1 MAKDMPEQSAVDPAT
16 GKPEWAMSRRERR
29 RLQRAQLGLPPPRRK
44 WPWVAL
50 VLLIALGL
58 GAWTQRDLI
67 EAQLAAAPAEE
78 PVVEEPAAPQLT
90 QINRGE
96 WTTVEPQ
103 TLRRTIK
110 VIGTLQP
117 SRRAELSAETAGQ
130 VEAVLARSGD
140 AVEEGAL
147 LVQVDV
153 EGLEIDLNLA
163 RSNAEATRSELGL
176 AEGQL
181 ERQQALAERGVAA
194 TAALDEA
201 QTGVQRLRATLAA
214 QEDQISA
221 AERALRGAA
230 VRAPFDGVIAERT
243 VEAGNVVAPGTPL
256 LTIVDLRR
264 MEMRAQSPIAA
275 GAVLAPGQVVELRV
289 DGVAGRSFEGVVDR
303 VAPVADEGTRALTV
317 YALIENED
325 GRLLG
330 GMFATGEVVTAEAV
344 DALAVPQEAVRTED
358 GDHLL
363 VIEDGT
369 IARRNVMIGETW
381 GGLVEV
387 EGLEPGDQV
396 VTAPLEGLEPGE
408 TVELVEF

>member
-78 PVVEEPAAPQLT
+78 PVAEEPAAPQLT

-317 YALIENED
+317 YVLIENED

-369 IARRNVMIGETW
+369 IARRNVTVGETW
-381 GGLVEV
+381 GDLVEV
-387 EGLEPGDQV
+387 EGLEAGDQM